1 MPYVQF
7 LGTESDYYFVSQIPA
22 LHGKPYVLTREE
34 YTKKILTRP
43 PFIPEGLYILHC
55 QIQGLKQR

>member
-1 MPYVQF
+1 MDSVMPYVQF

-43 PFIPEGLYILHC
+43 PLFLRANIFC
-55 QIQGLKQR
+55 TAKSKD